1 MSDEKKVEP
10 AKTRAVNV
18 EELKKQVDG
27 LAAYV
32 RKIVKR
38 LEELGGIDIN
48 MDGKVGLIIISLML
62 LSGVVLAADTQVSG
76 YTNETNVGTFYVS
89 TDGTDS
95 TLTVDKLS
103 VLDATTLPG
112 GYVSNVTAQT
122 ATLTASVT
130 QSTAALSATAV
141 IQGVTYSV
149 IDDQGATNS
158 MVSPT
163 NIVITIL
170 NGDAVVTNVTA
181 TVAGVTTNVA
191 VTRK

>member
-122 ATLTASVT
+122 ASVAGSVTLTM
-130 QSTAALSATAV
+130 
-141 IQGVTYSV
+141 
-149 IDDQGATNS
+149 ATNTIYY
-158 MVSPT
+158 MNADTNLAT
-163 NIVITIL
+163 NIVIYIS
-170 NGDAVVTNVTA
+170 NVSVTT
-181 TVAGVTTNVA
+181 AGVTTNVT